1 MTLPITIIKPFNI
14 FNKIFVRKDENKMI
28 DMETS
33 KPLDKAL
40 NFNTGNIFE
49 YIDLML
55 SDVNADTIGKQ
66 ADETVRNLCKYI
78 ESLHISDADS
88 VSFEVES
95 MANEALSKTSSYA
108 YKAGFME
115 ACRLIRTLQ
124 SF

>member
-1 MTLPITIIKPFNI
+1 M
-14 FNKIFVRKDENKMI
+14 V

-49 YIDLML
+49 YINQILFNM
-55 SDVNADTIGKQ
+55 NADISGEQ
-66 ADETVRNLCKYI
+66 AFQILKNLCKYI
-78 ESLHISDADS
+78 KALPLTDAESVMLN
-88 VSFEVES
+88 VES
-95 MANEALSKTSSYA
+95 MVNEALAETSKYA

>member
-1 MTLPITIIKPFNI
+1 
-14 FNKIFVRKDENKMI
+14 MI

-49 YIDLML
+49 YIDLLL
-55 SDVNADTIGKQ
+55 SDINADTIGKQ

-88 VSFEVES
+88 ISFEIES
-95 MANEALSKTSSYA
+95 MTNEALSKTSSYA

-115 ACRLIRTLQ
+115 ACRLIKTLQ

>member
-1 MTLPITIIKPFNI
+1 MQLPIPIIKPSNT
-14 FNKIFVRKDENKMI
+14 FNKFFVRKDENKMI
-28 DMETS
+28 DMES

-40 NFNTGNIFE
+40 NFNTGNFFE
-49 YIDLML
+49 YIDSML

-66 ADETVRNLCKYI
+66 ADETVRKLCKYI
-78 ESLHISDADS
+78 ESLHISDAAS

-124 SF
+124 SRL

>member
-1 MTLPITIIKPFNI
+1 MQLPIPIIKPFNI
-14 FNKIFVRKDENKMI
+14 INNIFVRKDENNMI

-33 KPLDKAL
+33 KPLEKAL

-55 SDVNADTIGKQ
+55 SYVNADTIGKQ

-78 ESLHISDADS
+78 ESLQISDADS
-88 VSFEVES
+88 VSFEVEN
-95 MANEALSKTSSYA
+95 MTNEALSQTSSYA
-108 YKAGFME
+108 YKAGFIE
-115 ACRLIRTLQ
+115 ACRLIKTLQ

>member
-1 MTLPITIIKPFNI
+1 MPLPIPIIKPFNA
-14 FNKIFVRKDENKMI
+14 FNKFFVRKDDNMV

-40 NFNTGNIFE
+40 NFNTENIFE
-49 YIDLML
+49 YIDLVL
-55 SDVNADTIGKQ
+55 SDVNADIIGKQ
-66 ADETVRNLCKYI
+66 ADETIRNLCKYI
-78 ESLHISDADS
+78 NSLPIEDAGS
-88 VSFEVES
+88 VSLEIES
-95 MANEALSKTSSYA
+95 MANTALSQASSYA

>member
-1 MTLPITIIKPFNI
+1 
-14 FNKIFVRKDENKMI
+14 MI

-49 YIDLML
+49 YIDSML
-55 SDVNADTIGKQ
+55 LSANADTIGKQ
-66 ADETVRNLCKYI
+66 ADETVRSLCKYI
-78 ESLHISDADS
+78 ETLPISDTDS

-95 MANEALSKTSSYA
+95 MANTALSQTSSYA

-115 ACRLIRTLQ
+115 ACRLLRTLQ